1 MWKYLSSEGI
11 NIFNVV
17 DIFSRR
23 GPHHCKVIKV
33 SVSQLMSPTS
43 DTNDHFLNAVM
54 SYYLVNLLA
63 LQLLMYAT
71 CRHLFESMG
80 LILNHCCDTIGE

>member
-43 DTNDHFLNAVM
+43 DTNDHFFERSDVILFGKPSRFAVIN
-54 SYYLVNLLA
+54 VCNV
-63 LQLLMYAT
+63 
-71 CRHLFESMG
+71 
-80 LILNHCCDTIGE
+80 